1 MAKGGK
7 KGGRKQFTNVE
18 ELERERGGRRKADAD
33 SESDSE
39 DDDDRPARG
48 GNKGQSSN
56 AGMLP
61 PNSSDEEEDVKRARP
76 LATCARRALDVTRL
90 RDPDLTAPIPCDSH
104 VPPLTARVRAAK
116 GKKVQPGD
124 LPPNSSEDDSSSDD
138 DSSSGSPAPPP
149 RRELTR
155 KEREQ
160 LEAQRAKPDPEL
172 VAKELERLKLVRE
185 KRAAQAAARI
195 AAEGFDR
202 FAPPPGAKVEPNPLA
217 ESEETASKAEAEE
230 DK

>member
-1 MAKGGK
+1 
-7 KGGRKQFTNVE
+7 
-18 ELERERGGRRKADAD
+18 
-33 SESDSE
+33 
-39 DDDDRPARG
+39 
-48 GNKGQSSN
+48 
-56 AGMLP
+56 
-61 PNSSDEEEDVKRARP
+61 
-76 LATCARRALDVTRL
+76 
-90 RDPDLTAPIPCDSH
+90 
-104 VPPLTARVRAAK
+104 
-116 GKKVQPGD
+116 VQPGD

-138 DSSSGSPAPPP
+138 DGSSGSPAPPP

-202 FAPPPGAKVEPNPLA
+202 FAPTPGAKVGENPLA
-217 ESEETASKAEAEE
+217 EREEKVHTAEGDD